1 MKEINKLTQNHYFF
15 GLTGM
20 AAGYA
25 ISALI
30 GAIATA
36 AGTATNAISTAVTN
50 KKNEDLT
57 REAWTRDDMQLQRA
71 RQDAEKAGFSPL
83 AALSNNLTN
92 TAPATMQAP
101 QIDASAI
108 GNSISNVGRAYGEGK
123 YNKEQVEAL
132 KIENK
137 FNRQDLFN
145 RRLQSVAQ
153 TAKLIKEVQGM
164 DLDSAQKAQLLIDGG
179 VEPSTV
185 AKFFKP
191 AAEMSRSTMATAQ
204 ENLVKAQT
212 NLTIKQK
219 DETDAKMNLE
229 NAQKALAE
237 TQKVTSKE
245 QHDFWFAPLNDP
257 KWNIQYPYAIDK
269 DGNIQYATLEASGR
283 NRTELL
289 QLYNQYVSEFEQ
301 KLTKQEMDFDKK
313 MKIWDNVNKS
323 VSSVMSFFKPISL
336 Q

>member
-1 MKEINKLTQNHYFF
+1 MKTISKLTQNHYFF
-15 GLTGM
+15 GLTGL

-30 GAIATA
+30 GAIATTV
-36 AGTATNAISTAVTN
+36 GTATNAISTAATN

-57 REAWTRDDMQLQRA
+57 RESWQRDDMQLQRA

-123 YNKEQVEAL
+123 YTKEQAEAL
-132 KIENK
+132 KIENS
-137 FNRQDLFN
+137 FNKQDLFN
-145 RRLQSVAQ
+145 RRLQSIAQ

-179 VEPSTV
+179 VEPSTI

-191 AAEMSRSTMATAQ
+191 ATEMKRSTMAKAQ
-204 ENLVKAQT
+204 EDLVKAQT
-212 NLTIKQK
+212 NLTVKQQN
-219 DETDAKMNLE
+219 ETEARKNLE
-229 NAQKALAE
+229 TAQKTLTE
-237 TQKVTSKE
+237 TQNITSKE
-245 QHDFWFAPLNDP
+245 QHEFWFAPLNDP
-257 KWNIQYPYAIDK
+257 KWNLSYPYDIDK
-269 DGNIQYATLEASGR
+269 DGNIHYATLEAKGR

-301 KLTKQEMDFDKK
+301 KLTKMQMDFDKK
-313 MKIWDNVNKS
+313 MQVWDNVNKS

>member
-1 MKEINKLTQNHYFF
+1 MTQNHYFF

-30 GAIATA
+30 GAIATTV
-36 AGTATNAISTAVTN
+36 GTATNAISTAVTN
-50 KKNEDLT
+50 QKNESLT
-57 REAWTRDDMQLQRA
+57 RETWQRDDMQLQRA
-71 RQDAEKAGFSPL
+71 RQDAVKAGFSPL

-123 YNKEQVEAL
+123 YTKEQVEAL
-132 KIENK
+132 KIENS
-137 FNRQDLFN
+137 FNKQDLFN
-145 RRLQSVAQ
+145 RRLKSIAE

-179 VEPSTV
+179 VEPKTV

-191 AAEMSRSTMATAQ
+191 AEYMTRSTMAKAQ

-212 NLTIKQK
+212 NLTIKQQN
-219 DETDAKMNLE
+219 ETDARMNLE
-229 NAQKALAE
+229 KAQQSL
-237 TQKVTSKE
+237 TDIQKITSKDE
-245 QHDFWFAPLNDP
+245 HNFWFAPLNDS
-257 KWNIQYPYAIDK
+257 KWNIDYPYAIDK
-269 DGNIQYATLEASGR
+269 DGNIQYATLEAKGK

-301 KLTKQEMDFDKK
+301 KLTKQQMDFDKK

-323 VSSVMSFFKPISL
+323 VSSVMSIFKPISL